1 MAEMTAAEK
10 VAALT
15 AMKKA
20 VSSELDRARDELHG
34 WMVDTDSERTTLRI
48 DGIEVGKATRR
59 MPKAEPTVFIQADFE
74 EFALEYGLASERK
87 AIDPAYMPEVIRM
100 LEEQIPEAVKTEAV
114 IDADWKKRIQCRGGS
129 CYLED
134 SGLEVP
140 GLVPMLKAETIAVTG
155 CKPDDVIPLIQGA
168 TVSKMLEE

>member
-1 MAEMTAAEK
+1 MNIAEK

-15 AMKKA
+15 AVQKA
-20 VSSELDRARDELHG
+20 LESELKAAREELHC
-34 WMVDTDSERTTLRI
+34 WMVDSDSERTTLRI
-48 DGIEVGKATRR
+48 GDIEVGKATRR
-59 MPKAEPTVFIQADFE
+59 MPKAEPEIFIQADFE

-100 LEEQIPEAVKTEAV
+100 LEDEMPEAVKSEAV
-114 IDADWKKRIQCRGGS
+114 LDSAWKKRIQCRGGS

-134 SGLEVP
+134 SDLEVP
-140 GLVPMLKAETIAVTG
+140 GLVPMLKPEGLVVTG
-155 CKPDDVIPLIQGA
+155 CKPEDVVPLIKGA